1 MTVIRTAGAAAAAA
15 LLAATVVA
23 APAASANPATQCATL
38 GWVGDSLSVPLLA
51 EGRGTI
57 QSGSVGQDTPLA
69 KDLLPQ
75 GVNTIYYDVAGARS
89 AVETVNG
96 TPNAVDALAS
106 LPAADCYFA
115 AVGTNDAAN
124 IAVGSEVDA
133 AERVKRLRGAASGK
147 PLFMMT
153 VAIGENA
160 TANGYTPA
168 AAQAMNDAITAG
180 LPTGHVLDWAARST
194 TELRAADGIHDSAA
208 GISSRARAAGVFF
221 AGGTPAAGG
230 DDRSPG
236 QPCQAPVIALDPGH
250 NPDKIEAFDRQSGV
264 LMVDEPNGAEDAD
277 VMAVAKAVR
286 SALESRGY
294 KVVLL
299 KSSTDQSIS
308 YRDRVERAKSEG
320 AALGVSIHT
329 SINENSIFPQRE
341 GNYREGVGADGQ
353 HTRVAFSNADT
364 AAASEQYSMMFAQ
377 ARATAE
383 GRSVV
388 VRNNSF
394 DGRAGLWGGNIPV
407 IALIAE
413 DVPWVYNEF
422 GTPTTGGTVKVPN
435 EELARYATGLVAGII
450 ASIPNDC
457 GQQTLPAAPE
467 PS

>member
-1 MTVIRTAGAAAAAA
+1 MKLFRTGAAAAM
-15 LLAATVVA
+15 LAATIVA
-23 APAASANPATQCATL
+23 VPPVSAEPARQCKTL

-57 QSGSVGQDTPLA
+57 QRGAVGQDTPLA

-75 GVNTIYYDVAGARS
+75 GVSTIYYDVAGGRS

-115 AVGTNDAAN
+115 AIGTNDAAN
-124 IAVGSEVDA
+124 IAVGSAVDA
-133 AERVKRLRGAASGK
+133 QERVKRLVAAASGK

-153 VAIGENA
+153 VAIGPNA
-160 TANGYTPA
+160 TQNGYTPA
-168 AAQAMNDAITAG
+168 AAKTMNDAITAG
-180 LPTGHVLDWAARST
+180 LPAGSVLDWAARSQSG
-194 TELRAADGIHDSAA
+194 LLAADGIHDSAE
-208 GISSRARAAGVFF
+208 GTSSRARAVGVFF
-221 AGGTPAAGG
+221 AGATPAGAADG
-230 DDRSPG
+230 PG
-236 QPCQAPVIALDPGH
+236 ADQCQAPVIALDPGH
-250 NPDKIEAFDRQSGV
+250 NPDEIEAFDPETGA
-264 LMVDEPNGAEDAD
+264 LMVDYPNGAEATD

-308 YRDRVERAKSEG
+308 YRERVERAKAEG
-320 AALGVSIHT
+320 AVLGVSIHT
-329 SINENSIFPQRE
+329 SINDNSVFPQHA
-341 GNYREGVGADGQ
+341 GNYREGTGEDGQ
-353 HTRVAFSNADT
+353 HKRVTFTNAAT
-364 AAASEQYSMMFAQ
+364 AADSDRYSMLFAH

-394 DGRAGLWGGNIPV
+394 NGSEGLWGGNIPV
-407 IALIAE
+407 ISLISA
-413 DVPWVYNEF
+413 DIPWVYNEF

-457 GQQTLPAAPE
+457 SPSSGPAQ
-467 PS
+467 PSVANPS